1 MAGNNGPKIITNGL
15 VLCIDAADRTSY
27 SGSGTAWRDLSGNRA
42 NFTLGFAGAGGAIPT
57 FSNNAIKTSFIATT
71 QNHAFCN
78 NNNTTIRNLLYNNHT
93 IEVACKI
100 NSLTRGINLNAAY
113 TTEVRTGILIWPG
126 FHSGLMLDNT
136 NLLYV
141 IWNGTTGEVNL
152 VTNITSYVSKNI
164 VINAVRIS
172 NTMYIYINGA
182 LITSSNITAPTN
194 YGYVDLIA
202 GCAKTTRVPSNND
215 FSFPSNVDFYN
226 VKLYN
231 IGFTQSQVTQNF
243 NAQRGRF
250 GI

>member
-1 MAGNNGPKIITNGL
+1 MNFGPQIVRSGL
-15 VLCIDAADRTSY
+15 VLYLDAANRKSY
-27 SGSGTAWRDLSGNRA
+27 RGTGTAWQDLSGNRA

-71 QNHAFCN
+71 QNHAYCN
-78 NNNTTIRNLLYNNHT
+78 NNNTTLRNLLYNNHT
-93 IEVACKI
+93 IEIACKI
-100 NSLTRGINLNAAY
+100 NSLTRGIDLNAAY
-113 TTEVRTGILIWPG
+113 TTETRTGMLIWPG
-126 FHSGLMLDNT
+126 YHSGLMLDNA

-141 IWNGTTGEVNL
+141 IWNGTTGEVTTF
-152 VTNITSYVSKNI
+152 TNITSYVSKNI

-182 LITSSNITAPTN
+182 LITSANITAPTN

-202 GCAKTTRVPSNND
+202 GCAKTTNVVSNNTYT
-215 FSFPSNVDFYN
+215 FPSNIDYYN

-243 NAQRGRF
+243 NATKTR
-250 GI
+250 

>member
-1 MAGNNGPKIITNGL
+1 MNFGNKIITDGL
-15 VLCIDAADRTSY
+15 VLCLDAADIKSY
-27 SGSGTAWRDLSGNRA
+27 SGSGTLWRDRSPNRA

-71 QNHAFCN
+71 QNHAYCN
-78 NNNTTIRNLLYNNHT
+78 NNNTTLRNLLYNNHT

-100 NSLTRGINLNAAY
+100 NSLTRGIDLNAAY
-113 TTEVRTGILIWPG
+113 TTETRTGMLIWPG
-126 FHSGLMLDNT
+126 YHSGLTMDNV
-136 NLLYV
+136 NLWYE
-141 IWNGTTGEVNL
+141 IWNSTTNTAYVT
-152 VTNITSYVSKNI
+152 TNITSYVSKNI

-182 LITSSNITAPTN
+182 LITSANISAPTN

-215 FSFPSNVDFYN
+215 YSFPSNIDFYN

-231 IGFTQSQVTQNF
+231 IGFNQSQVTQNF
-243 NAQRGRF
+243 TAQRGRF
-250 GI
+250 SI